1 MVRAKRSHRVKLHS
15 RHDAEPLALKPD
27 PHPGPSNTDD
37 DTSTVRS
44 YVPSSSRNSKSDDGR
59 KSAAVSATRNLSSN
73 LLTSVQRRKVRS
85 GAKKRHDRLTKTQ
98 LDVLYPPNQRASIAT
113 LYRWMAEF
121 SPQDRVQKAP
131 YCFKRSDGRPRA
143 SFKRE
148 FQAYEAR
155 QIEAGRLSSPPD
167 SQSPI
172 SAQRPPTPRSY
183 SPSNAPVVLGRWKGK
198 GRDPSDDGGRI
209 RVLEE
214 RVQFLEAATQ
224 QALDKVAERQDRTVD
239 QRIRSAVGPLRE
251 EQRRLNDALGEQIR
265 ELTASMSKQM
275 GELTNAVMSG
285 RFAGRQLGS
294 PIKSSVA

>member
-1 MVRAKRSHRVKLHS
+1 MVRRSHRVKLHS
-15 RHDAEPLALKPD
+15 RRSHDAEPLTLKPD
-27 PHPGPSNTDD
+27 PHPSPSNTDD

-44 YVPSSSRNSKSDDGR
+44 YVPSSSGDSESDDGR
-59 KSAAVSATRNLSSN
+59 KSAT
-73 LLTSVQRRKVRS
+73 RRKVCS

-121 SPQDRVQKAP
+121 SPQDRVRKAP

-167 SQSPI
+167 RQSPI

-183 SPSNAPVVLGRWKGK
+183 SPSSAPVVLGRWKGK

-224 QALDKVAERQDRTVD
+224 QALDKVTERQDRTVD

-265 ELTASMSKQM
+265 GLTASMSKQM

-285 RFAGRQLGS
+285 RFGGRQLGS